1 MQLSPVLNTLEV
13 GNVLASGEFGVAKNA
28 KMFKILS
35 DSMYKDKAGSMIR
48 ELCSNARDAHVA
60 NGTPDLPF
68 IVHLPSAFEPWF
80 SVTDFGT
87 GISPE
92 DIFKVLTVYGES
104 TKDQSNDEIG
114 AFGLGAKTPF
124 AYTDNFTVQSCYN
137 GMLRMYTASTGESG
151 MPTLSMQVEQPT
163 SEPNGFMVMVTV
175 NEGDFDRFKSKTIT
189 QLRFFPTKPAI
200 TNCNDFQWKDL
211 TIDVAYS
218 SEFITMYD
226 GGQNNVRGLWLTQ
239 GGVGYPVDISEL
251 ADISQE
257 MRDFAYAIE
266 NNNAILHFNIGEID
280 VTAPREAVSYDKRT
294 IQNIIDR
301 ITLVGSAMCREAV
314 AEIQKE
320 PSIWNRAVLY
330 NNHIAVIKKAIKQSR
345 LFSTLFDGMD
355 TNYADNL
362 SISVTDLLTAGFVAT
377 NLSKQNSYRSNSVPK
392 MKRTVLVNRSGYSS
406 YSSHS
411 NDFLVPMKEV
421 HVYLR
426 DTNSKPMA
434 RVKHFIFE
442 NNFPLTLLIED
453 KDTNDV
459 ILADKRKAVADA
471 LRMPIE
477 NVKLLSDLE
486 APKTPTSTNGST
498 YTTPK
503 SYIWTQR
510 EDATCSRNWKKLYN
524 GLDDQGVAVW
534 VEMDRHD
541 LIRGDDFTMVATAL
555 KAGELG
561 YDLISVNGQTA
572 KRIRDGK
579 VGVDLISVS
588 DAAIELKARLKQNKS
603 MFVKH
608 ARDTAFLEVV
618 THNSII
624 CTLIDNGMF
633 PELGKQLVNM
643 KDKRSSVGKILGTL
657 TWMRFHVQGMSDAA
671 DKGEKRGKE
680 VINVMLSGYPMLKY
694 IMSTNRYGDLLQ
706 GDELNDVLAY
716 IVERNK
722 VVVDTA
728 A

>member
-35 DSMYKDKAGSMIR
+35 DSMYKDKVGSMVR

-218 SEFITMYD
+218 SKFITMYD
-226 GGQNNVRGLWLTQ
+226 GGNNSVRGLWLTQ
-239 GGVGYPVDISEL
+239 GGVGYPVDINEL

-257 MRDFAYAIE
+257 MRDFGYALE
-266 NNNAILHFNIGEID
+266 RNNAVLHFNIGEID
-280 VTAPREAVSYDKRT
+280 VTAPREAVSYDTRT

-301 ITLVGSAMCREAV
+301 ITLVGSTMCREAV

-330 NNHIAVIKKAIKQSR
+330 NNHIPVIKKAIKQSL

-355 TNYADNL
+355 TNHADKL
-362 SISVTDLLTAGFVAT
+362 SVSVTDLLTAGFVAA
-377 NLSKQNSYRSNSVPK
+377 NLSKYKAYRSNSVPRI
-392 MKRTVLVNRSGYSS
+392 KRTVVGNRSLHSS
-406 YSSHS
+406 
-411 NDFLVPMKEV
+411 DFLVPMKEV

-434 RVKHFIFE
+434 RIKHFIFE
-442 NNFPLTLLIED
+442 NNFPLTLVIEN

-459 ILADKRKAVADA
+459 VPADKRKAVADA

-486 APKTPTSTNGST
+486 APKTPTNANGST

-503 SYIWTQR
+503 SYIWRRGKDT
-510 EDATCSRNWKKLYN
+510 TCSRDWSKLYD

-541 LIRGDDFTMVATAL
+541 LIRSDDFTMVVTAL

-561 YDLISVNGQTA
+561 YDLISVNGRTA

-588 DAAIELKARLKQNKS
+588 DAAIELKARLEQNKS

-608 ARDTAFLEVV
+608 SRDTAFLEVV
-618 THNSII
+618 TRNSII

-633 PELGKQLVNM
+633 PELGKQLANM
-643 KDKRSSVGKILGTL
+643 KDKRSSVGNILASL
-657 TWMRFHVQGMSDAA
+657 TWMRFHIQGMSDAA
-671 DKGEKRGKE
+671 DKGEKRGKDI
-680 VINVMLSGYPMLKY
+680 INDMLAGYPMLKY
-694 IMSTNRYGDLLQ
+694 IMSNNRYGDLLQ

-716 IVERNK
+716 VAERNK